1 MINTVFS
8 LTKEKKA
15 KAAYVV
21 FRRRSVLIDEARH
34 LVQAIVKPQNVERIN
49 WGDLSDHPMMLN
61 NTPDLFGGVRY
72 KEIIAHAPPP
82 DKENRE
88 SLPHLCETAELPDT
102 LLVAL
107 YFPVSKLPQ
116 KQPAWFR
123 ALSKHAVMLSAD
135 RQNIADTELWASHW
149 LNKAATTGIFAINR
163 RALRG
168 KLGRCQNIAL
178 KINIGDDKDKEV
190 LDEKTVKAAL
200 NDGGRYDVFDLTD
213 AALDGRGRRALQVLR
228 VLYEADIAEPLIL
241 WALAD
246 AAQKLLTLKNGGE
259 VRTGRRQLERLQK
272 VARTAPTEKI
282 HKLLSRAAKTDQV
295 IKGLIVG
302 DAKIAL
308 LV

>member
-21 FRRRSVLIDEARH
+21 FGEEAVLIDEARH

-168 KLGRCQNIAL
+168 KLGRCQ
-178 KINIGDDKDKEV
+178 KH
-190 LDEKTVKAAL
+190 
-200 NDGGRYDVFDLTD
+200 
-213 AALDGRGRRALQVLR
+213 RA
-228 VLYEADIAEPLIL
+228 
-241 WALAD
+241 
-246 AAQKLLTLKNGGE
+246 KNQY
-259 VRTGRRQLERLQK
+259 R
-272 VARTAPTEKI
+272 
-282 HKLLSRAAKTDQV
+282 
-295 IKGLIVG
+295 
-302 DAKIAL
+302 
-308 LV
+308 

>member
-1 MINTVFS
+1 MRGN
-8 LTKEKKA
+8 LAAA
-15 KAAYVV
+15 K
-21 FRRRSVLIDEARH
+21 
-34 LVQAIVKPQNVERIN
+34 
-49 WGDLSDHPMMLN
+49 
-61 NTPDLFGGVRY
+61 
-72 KEIIAHAPPP
+72 
-82 DKENRE
+82 
-88 SLPHLCETAELPDT
+88 
-102 LLVAL
+102 
-107 YFPVSKLPQ
+107 
-116 KQPAWFR
+116 
-123 ALSKHAVMLSAD
+123 
-135 RQNIADTELWASHW
+135 
-149 LNKAATTGIFAINR
+149 
-163 RALRG
+163 
-168 KLGRCQNIAL
+168 NIAL

-308 LV
+308 LGLTADLATVGRNVKIRLPAPV